1 MPGRE
6 QLREDIHFRVLRALE
21 ENPQLSQRELAAMLG
36 VSLGK
41 AHYCLGA
48 LVERGWIKI
57 QNFAHN
63 PNKLGYTYLL
73 TPAGIK
79 AKLVLTR
86 NFLARKEAEFE
97 VLQAEIARLRRSLA
111 ELPEGGEAESTVC
124 KNAN

>member
-48 LVERGWIKI
+48 LVERGWIKTRI
-57 QNFAHN
+57 L
-63 PNKLGYTYLL
+63 PT
-73 TPAGIK
+73 TPTSWAIP
-79 AKLVLTR
+79 
-86 NFLARKEAEFE
+86 
-97 VLQAEIARLRRSLA
+97 IS
-111 ELPEGGEAESTVC
+111 
-124 KNAN
+124 